1 MNGVNLFN
9 FLNKKIKNL
18 KATIIQK
25 ETQLNPKNDYLTKNN
40 FEFQYVIGKGGFG
53 KVSFN
58 NKYLLFKKRNRFGK
72 LNVKKIINIML

>member
-40 FEFQYVIGKGGFG
+40 INKLTN
-53 KVSFN
+53 KFN
-58 NKYLLFKKRNRFGK
+58 R
-72 LNVKKIINIML
+72 

>member
-1 MNGVNLFN
+1 MNGLNFFN

-53 KVSFN
+53 KV
-58 NKYLLFKKRNRFGK
+58 KK
-72 LNVKKIINIML
+72 